1 MKSIKIFIAIILIF
15 ASSICFASEAVPDPD
30 ENSGS
35 SQQMMQQIE
44 TIIYGYVSQGGLLE
58 RLSKVESDLFGRSL
72 PGTMAER
79 HAAILN
85 FLETGT
91 AEQPSMLFKLGV
103 AEWVVDKKISAS
115 ESAVRRVERLETNL
129 NGTSNTGSPLVM
141 RVESLLATL
150 LMDPV
155 SAQGVVIPGDTV
167 MKFRFMDELS
177 PAKSRV
183 GDFVRLELT
192 NDLIVNNCL
201 VAPAGSLLITEVRD
215 VKRPRMF
222 GIPGEVRLMFNELK
236 PLGPQRPP
244 VIVGKAS
251 ENALKE
257 ARRVGDRG
265 EGGFVGA
272 GAVSVAGAALLG
284 PVGLVGG
291 IFIRGNSIRIPEGS
305 VTFVQI
311 SGDVPVSAYPIP
323 ASLQSTITNN
333 INTAPPQ
340 NENLSTMPQNYDPNR
355 DTIIKGDVFNRSQYG
370 TPTYS
375 GAGANQGGDFQ
386 LPPEQPVN

>member
-1 MKSIKIFIAIILIF
+1 
-15 ASSICFASEAVPDPD
+15 
-30 ENSGS
+30 
-35 SQQMMQQIE
+35 
-44 TIIYGYVSQGGLLE
+44 
-58 RLSKVESDLFGRSL
+58 
-72 PGTMAER
+72 
-79 HAAILN
+79 
-85 FLETGT
+85 
-91 AEQPSMLFKLGV
+91 
-103 AEWVVDKKISAS
+103 
-115 ESAVRRVERLETNL
+115 
-129 NGTSNTGSPLVM
+129 
-141 RVESLLATL
+141 
-150 LMDPV
+150 MDPV
-155 SAQGVVIPGDTV
+155 SAQSVVIPGDTV

-192 NDLIVNNCL
+192 NDLIVNYCL

-222 GIPGEVRLMFNELK
+222 GIPGEVRLSFNELK

-251 ENALKE
+251 EHALKE

-323 ASLQSTITNN
+323 ASLQSSITNN

-340 NENLSTMPQNYDPNR
+340 SEITQPTNYDPNR
-355 DTIIKGDVFNRSQYG
+355 DTIIKGDVFNRNSYG
-370 TPTYS
+370 MPTNS
-375 GAGANQGGDFQ
+375 GTVNRGGEFE
-386 LPPEQPVN
+386 LPPEQQIN